1 MEKILFALCE
11 GPHDVAF
18 LYRILRVNGLK
29 KYSKTIG
36 AFPPPLDIYFTKEA
50 AGENLERLKLEEIRN
65 RRLPSEVLSYGDN
78 VLVLLYAIG
87 GDSKVESR
95 KRLLQDIG
103 SMYGGIPIEKE
114 IRTGATAECSVLY
127 FFDADQKGID
137 VRLQEV
143 CKELSEIMSSG
154 KLVSDELIKKMLE
167 NKLTTLDK
175 NKPFIMD
182 GYPRTLDQVKD
193 YEEILE
199 KLGLNIGKAI
209 YLKIDKETGLKRV
222 LGRLTCPKC
231 KKGYNKLTGYNMP
244 KVEWICDDC
253 KVELESRVD
262 DTEEAYNIRYD
273 TYMKETKP
281 IIEYFKSKNNLIEI
295 DSTQDADSTMKEIEK
310 WLV

>member
-1 MEKILFALCE
+1 MNNILFIA
-11 GPHDVAF
+11 
-18 LYRILRVNGLK
+18 
-29 KYSKTIG
+29 
-36 AFPPPLDIYFTKEA
+36 PPA
-50 AGENLERLKLEEIRN
+50 AGKGTFSELIKEKYGYLHISTGDLLREEVK
-65 RRLPSEVLSYGDN
+65 S
-78 VLVLLYAIG
+78 
-87 GDSKVESR
+87 
-95 KRLLQDIG
+95 G
-103 SMYGGIPIEKE
+103 SDLG
-114 IRTGATAECSVLY
+114 
-127 FFDADQKGID
+127 
-137 VRLQEV
+137 
-143 CKELSEIMSSG
+143 KELSEIMSSG
-154 KLVSDELIKKMLE
+154 KLVSDDLIKRMLE

-209 YLKIDKETGLKRV
+209 YLKIDKETGLKRVLGRLTCPKCKKGRV

>member
-103 SMYGGIPIEKE
+103 SMYGRIPMEKE

-137 VRLQEV
+137 ARLQEV
-143 CKELSEIMSSG
+143 CKELSEILKQEVSLSGDPQQYRHANGITYAAHIFAEAEKQTG
-154 KLVSDELIKKMLE
+154 KLED
-167 NKLTTLDK
+167 
-175 NKPFIMD
+175 
-182 GYPRTLDQVKD
+182 
-193 YEEILE
+193 IL
-199 KLGLNIGKAI
+199 LPL
-209 YLKIDKETGLKRV
+209 
-222 LGRLTCPKC
+222 
-231 KKGYNKLTGYNMP
+231 MQ
-244 KVEWICDDC
+244 
-253 KVELESRVD
+253 
-262 DTEEAYNIRYD
+262 
-273 TYMKETKP
+273 
-281 IIEYFKSKNNLIEI
+281 KNNEVIFKKAEEYVTLHDPQRLPRLKVKWSNEGLMEVRDNSDKGEYHRDKSVIGVAAQLQNSGATNAVCIKHSDYLNRAKIVSNPSCIEI
-295 DSTQDADSTMKEIEK
+295 WHAFKALIAP
-310 WLV
+310 